1 MSFTMRERMGALKLV
16 FLWLLITGFAV
27 ATGPFG
33 TFELMELPL
42 RSAYWAVIVGVSI
55 LLTRLQQRMLRAKRE
70 GWRLLAQLPYA
81 ILLACLAH
89 GMNLWIFP
97 GWGGWQDFGFL
108 LAVTLSVVLLVEIA
122 VFVLR
127 NYFLQPAPQADP
139 PSEQML
145 SDETNPAQSEV
156 DPQANFL
163 RRLPLEKRAA
173 LVRLEAQDHYLLVV
187 TAKGSETLLLRMADA
202 EAELEGAGLR
212 VHRSHWVAPAGVTR
226 HLRQKGRDF
235 LVTQDGSEI
244 PVSRS
249 YRPAV
254 QEAGLIT

>member
-1 MSFTMRERMGALKLV
+1 MSFTMRERMGASKLV
-16 FLWLLITGFAV
+16 FLWLLITGFAA

-33 TFELMELPL
+33 TFEDMGLPM
-42 RSAYWAVIVGVSI
+42 RCAYWGFISGVSI
-55 LLTRLQQRMLRAKRE
+55 LLTLLQQHLLRDRAE
-70 GWRLLAQLPYA
+70 GWRLLAQLPYGV
-81 ILLACLAH
+81 LLASLAH

-97 GWGGWQDFGFL
+97 SWGGWNDFGFL

-127 NYFLQPAPQADP
+127 NYFLQPGPQTDP
-139 PSEQML
+139 PSGQAPPE
-145 SDETNPAQSEV
+145 ETGQAQSEV

-187 TAKGSETLLLRMADA
+187 TAKGSETLLMRMADA
-202 EAELEGAGLR
+202 EAELQGAGLR
-212 VHRSHWVAPAGVTR
+212 VHRSHWVAPMGVTR

-235 LVTQDGSEI
+235 LITQDGSEI

-249 YRPAV
+249 YRPAA